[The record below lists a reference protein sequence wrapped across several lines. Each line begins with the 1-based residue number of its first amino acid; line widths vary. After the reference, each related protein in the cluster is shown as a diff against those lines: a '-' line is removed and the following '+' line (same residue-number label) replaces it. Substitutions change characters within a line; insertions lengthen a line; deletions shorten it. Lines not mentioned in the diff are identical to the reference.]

1 MWFTMFVVPREYQE
15 KPKHVQLV
23 WLDLK
28 LVKHWN
34 DVRIE
39 ELQGIPLV
47 VGKPN
52 PQDEEQ
58 IIIPVLASETISMER
73 YASISSLIVHFL
85 GESFQCDKI
94 NFETI
99 LFVKAAKL
107 VP

>member
-52 PQDEEQ
+52 PQVCIVC
-58 IIIPVLASETISMER
+58 IIILTANTLIN
-73 YASISSLIVHFL
+73 YLDFICQLKNSLRLIFRT
-85 GESFQCDKI
+85 K
-94 NFETI
+94 N
-99 LFVKAAKL
+99 KL
-107 VP
+107 